1 MQKIKYHL
9 LAHLREDI
17 LRFGPLL
24 GVATETY
31 EAFNA
36 IFRFCSV
43 LSNHM
48 APSRDIAMQLAEQE
62 SLRHILSGGYWRPE
76 KDGNFKS
83 AGPLVVDFLSK
94 HPFLQNLLGYGI
106 PGKASIQ
113 AAGEFYL
120 GAISCEMIETF
131 S

>member
-1 MQKIKYHL
+1 VQKIKYHL

-24 GVATETY
+24 GIAMETY

-36 IFRFCSV
+36 VFCFCSV

-48 APSRDIAMQLAEQE
+48 APSRNIAMQLAKQE
-62 SLRHILSGGYWRPE
+62 SLHHILSGKYWRPE
-76 KDGNFKS
+76 KDSNFKS
-83 AGPLVVDFLSK
+83 AGPLVVNFLSK
-94 HPFLQNLLGYGI
+94 HLFLQNLLGYGI

-120 GAISCEMIETF
+120 GTISCEMIETF

>member
-1 MQKIKYHL
+1 
-9 LAHLREDI
+9 
-17 LRFGPLL
+17 
-24 GVATETY
+24 
-31 EAFNA
+31 
-36 IFRFCSV
+36 
-43 LSNHM
+43 
-48 APSRDIAMQLAEQE
+48 MQLAEQE
-62 SLRHILSGGYWRPE
+62 SLRHILSGGYWHPE

-106 PGKASIQ
+106 PGKVSIQ
-113 AAGEFYL
+113 AASEFYL